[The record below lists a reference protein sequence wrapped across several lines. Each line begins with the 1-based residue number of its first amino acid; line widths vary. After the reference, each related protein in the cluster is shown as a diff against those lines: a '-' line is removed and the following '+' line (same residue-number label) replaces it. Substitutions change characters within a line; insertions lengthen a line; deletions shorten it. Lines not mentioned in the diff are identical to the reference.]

1 MIPLLLSLLLA
12 APPCPHPHRS
22 STARA
27 RFMRAKPCPGGP
39 DKGSTK
45 RCAGFVVDHIISLAC
60 CGPDAPC
67 NMRWMHVADAKKKDR
82 WENNCSVA
90 RKRVRN
96 SCGSST
102 RR

>member
-12 APPCPHPHRS
+12 APPCPHPHRN

-45 RCAGFVVDHIISLAC
+45 RCRGHVIDHWCPLE
-60 CGPDAPC
+60 CGGKDAPS
-67 NMRWMHVADAKKKDR
+67 NMRWQSTEAAKKKDR
-82 WENNCSVA
+82 TERNCKTCPRGTTCPA
-90 RKRVRN
+90 
-96 SCGSST
+96 G
-102 RR
+102 